1 MYTYNDVKDLVAK
14 LEIQKIITQKQAEAI
29 NINKVYQFTKSSIW
43 DEMTHAH
50 LVQRKKAFYISVPA
64 KEIYHEEIE
73 ENILVQGVIDL
84 FYINAQNELVL
95 VDFKADYVEDRNE
108 QVLVDKYDVQLKLYK
123 RALEDALHRKVN
135 KVYIYSTY
143 LEKEIEILR

>member
-1 MYTYNDVKDLVAK
+1 M
-14 LEIQKIITQKQAEAI
+14 
-29 NINKVYQFTKSSIW
+29 
-43 DEMTHAH
+43 
-50 LVQRKKAFYISVPA
+50 
-64 KEIYHEEIE
+64 
-73 ENILVQGVIDL
+73 IDL

-95 VDFKADYVEDRNE
+95 VDFKTDYVEDRNE

-143 LEKEIEILR
+143 LEKKIEILA